1 MVNTVGMVIIW
12 LTMVNNGDIWIYID
26 ISIYIDIY
34 GGFHKSWYPI
44 VDGLEWK
51 IHKLMMI
58 GGTPISGNL
67 HFF

>member
-1 MVNTVGMVIIW
+1 MANYGEQWGYM
-12 LTMVNNGDIWIYID
+12 DIYIF
-26 ISIYIDIY
+26 IY

-51 IHKLMMI
+51 NHKLMMI

-67 HFF
+67 HFFLKG